1 MIIDVGDKCV
11 NKTLQET
18 TTAQDTLVDLAAKF
32 NTTPERLQS
41 QFKDAGIIFENV
53 NAVVSQEQKQVL
65 LRYLQQHHG
74 AQSASE
80 KIVLR
85 RAKVSEIKL
94 SGSVPKTVS
103 VQVRKKRT
111 YVKSPQEEAIAPSV
125 SPDIAQADQIP
136 TETKTIPASMDSA
149 SAPIEQSATTASA
162 PVEAFVEKPV
172 DAPAT
177 KTAEVLPA
185 DIQTAVVEVSE
196 EDEAHK
202 HKKRKEK
209 TSGEREREEEARN
222 KKKRRTRTQD
232 DSSKQFESLL
242 SRGAK
247 IMPVISGDEEED
259 MMALAERRRRHH
271 KEKTKSHQI
280 LSRVSTQAFTKPIAR
295 MVHEVEIPKIVTVS
309 ELAQRMSLK
318 GAELV
323 KTLFQKMG
331 MVATINQPL
340 DQDTALLLVEELGH
354 KGVLVNEDA
363 LERTL
368 EKDLAISGELKSRPP
383 VITIMGHVDH
393 GKTTLLDYIRRTK
406 VAAQEAGGITQ
417 HIGAYHVETDKGT
430 VTFLDT
436 PGHAAFTA
444 MRARGAKLTDIVIL
458 VVAADDGVM
467 PQTIEAISHA
477 QAAKV
482 PLVVAVNKMDKHGA
496 DPDRIK
502 TELSKHNLIPEEW
515 GGETMFVPIS
525 AKTGMGVD
533 ALLDSLLVQAEVL
546 DLKAS
551 YDCAAR
557 GVVIES
563 RMDKGRGA
571 VMSVLIQQGMLRRG
585 DIVLAGLDY
594 GRIRA
599 LFDERGLPIQEA
611 GPSIPVEILGMSSIP
626 QAGDDFIVVPDEK
639 RAREITQVRQIK
651 DREAKLL
658 SQLPKSQD
666 IFGQMNDNNLK
677 QINIVLKAD
686 VQGSVEALRQALLEL
701 THDEVKVQVL
711 SSGVGG
717 ITESDVNLAVASQAL
732 LIAFNVRA
740 SSDAR
745 KLIETHRLDVQ
756 YHNIIYDVIDR
767 VKQSISGALSP
778 VIQEKAVGL
787 AQVREV
793 FRSSKTGAI
802 AGCMVIDGVI
812 KRNLP
817 IRILRDNVVI
827 FEGALESLRR
837 FKEDASEVRN
847 GMECGIVVKNY
858 QDVRAGD
865 QIEVYEKIEIK
876 REV

>member
-1 MIIDVGDKCV
+1 MIEVGDKRV

-18 TTAQDTLVDLAAKF
+18 TAAQETLVDLAAKF
-32 NTTPERLQS
+32 KTTPERLIS
-41 QFKDAGIIFENV
+41 QFKDAGIIFDGV
-53 NAVVSQEQKQVL
+53 NAVVNQEQKHAL
-65 LRYLQQHHG
+65 LRHLQQHHG
-74 AQSASE
+74 AQAGAE

-85 RAKVSEIKL
+85 RAKVSEIKI

-111 YVKSPQEEAIAPSV
+111 YVKSPQEEQTSLQTAP
-125 SPDIAQADQIP
+125 
-136 TETKTIPASMDSA
+136 E
-149 SAPIEQSATTASA
+149 SAPLVLAEEGISAHQDSA
-162 PVEAFVEKPV
+162 PVDEKQV
-172 DAPAT
+172 
-177 KTAEVLPA
+177 
-185 DIQTAVVEVSE
+185 VSE
-196 EDEAHK
+196 NVVAEPILETTADLATTSELSAPVSETPAVATASKEEEEAQR

-209 TSGEREREEEARN
+209 ATGEKEREEEARG
-222 KKKRRTRTQD
+222 KKKRRSR
-232 DSSKQFESLL
+232 SSDEGNKPLFESLL

-247 IMPVISGDEEED
+247 IMPVIREDEEED
-259 MMALAERRRRHH
+259 IMALAERRRRHH
-271 KEKTKSHQI
+271 KEKARSHHV
-280 LSRVSTQAFTKPIAR
+280 LSRVSTQAFTKPTAR
-295 MVHEVEIPKIVTVS
+295 MIHEVEIPKIITVS

-331 MVATINQPL
+331 MVATINHPL

-354 KGVLVNEDA
+354 KAILVNEDI

-368 EKDLAISGELKSRPP
+368 EKELAIEGELKARPP

-417 HIGAYHVETDKGT
+417 HIGAYHVETEKGT
-430 VTFLDT
+430 ITFLDT

-444 MRARGAKLTDIVIL
+444 MRARGAKLTDIVVL

-467 PQTIEAISHA
+467 PQTIEAIQHA

-482 PLVVAVNKMDKHGA
+482 PLVVAVNKMDKHGI

-502 TELSKHNLIPEEW
+502 TELSKYHLIPEEW

-533 ALLDSLLVQAEVL
+533 ALLDSLLIQAEVL
-546 DLKAS
+546 DFKAS

-571 VMSVLIQQGMLRRG
+571 VMSVLIQQGTLRRG

-599 LFDERGLPIQEA
+599 LFDERGLAIQEA

-626 QAGDDFIVVPDEK
+626 QAGDDFIVTPDEK
-639 RAREITQVRQIK
+639 RAREIALSRQAK

-666 IFGQMNDNNLK
+666 IFGQLTENNLK

-686 VQGSVEALRQALLEL
+686 VQGSAEALKQALLEL
-701 THDEVKVQVL
+701 SHDEVKIQIL

-717 ITESDVNLAVASQAL
+717 ITESDVNLAIASQAL

-740 SSDAR
+740 SGEAR
-745 KLIETHRLDVQ
+745 KLIETHRLEVQ

-778 VIQEKAVGL
+778 VIQEKVMGL

-793 FRSSKTGAI
+793 FRSSKTGVI
-802 AGCMVIDGVI
+802 AGCMVIDGMI

-817 IRILRDNVVI
+817 ARVLRDNVVI
-827 FEGALESLRR
+827 FEGGLESLRR
-837 FKEDASEVRN
+837 FKEDASEVRT

-865 QIEVYEKIEIK
+865 QIEVYEKIEVR
-876 REV
+876 REI